1 MENLEN
7 KSENPT
13 QTHLNLNKDLSA
25 DLFSKSTRNPKNL
38 EATTST
44 KYTES
49 QTSTKYH
56 EAKPMIEGANLW
68 AHFNVRC
75 PGCNKLYRVD
85 SREIKS
91 TQPHFS
97 CSACHVVFSFDFP
110 PKQLAR
116 VETRVVQVSTTAIN
130 KSAIN
135 KSSDVVSSF
144 VSGHYDVLKSNID
157 HRAVDDGGA
166 VVGVIGEG
174 SVSGTVG
181 NVSMMGTGK
190 TLPRFGKTST
200 LQFQEGE
207 AALKTCPKCAAKN
220 PRLSKECIKCG
231 VIFEKLENLPLD
243 PKIGALPSLVRMWQD
258 LMRDYENLAKHLEF
272 VDRCEDLE
280 ALPFAMSK
288 YQELKSIQ
296 PQDSLAEEMFQ
307 AVWLKNFRHRAE
319 KIPGMRRLLDRTEGA
334 WQKVVQALPW
344 ARILR
349 FSPYVVSSMMI
360 LVGLINQGSRNLVGT
375 GSALLFLSLGILFLW
390 KGRIHWKDLW

>member
-7 KSENPT
+7 KSENPAP
-13 QTHLNLNKDLSA
+13 THLNLNKDLKA
-25 DLFSKSTRNPKNL
+25 DLFSKSSKNTKIQ
-38 EATTST
+38 EATTLT
-44 KYTES
+44 KN
-49 QTSTKYH
+49 Q

-116 VETRVVQVSTTAIN
+116 VETRVVQVSTSAIN
-130 KSAIN
+130 KSA
-135 KSSDVVSSF
+135 DVASNS
-144 VSGHYDVLKSNID
+144 VSGHYDVLKSNND
-157 HRAVDDGGA
+157 HRTDFEGGA
-166 VVGVIGEG
+166 VGVGAVNTLG
-174 SVSGTVG
+174 V
-181 NVSMMGTGK
+181 GK
-190 TLPRFGKTST
+190 TLPRFGKTSN

-207 AALKTCPKCAAKN
+207 AALKSCPKCAAKN

-334 WQKVVQALPW
+334 WQKAVQALPW

>member
-7 KSENPT
+7 KSENPAP
-13 QTHLNLNKDLSA
+13 THLNLNKDLNA
-25 DLFSKSTRNPKNL
+25 DLFSKSSKNTKIQ
-38 EATTST
+38 EATTLT
-44 KYTES
+44 KIQEAT
-49 QTSTKYH
+49 TLTKNQ

-116 VETRVVQVSTTAIN
+116 VETRVVQVSTSAIN
-130 KSAIN
+130 KSA
-135 KSSDVVSSF
+135 DVASNSVSS
-144 VSGHYDVLKSNID
+144 HYDVLKSNND
-157 HRAVDDGGA
+157 HRTVGDSGA
-166 VVGVIGEG
+166 VGVGAVNTLG
-174 SVSGTVG
+174 V
-181 NVSMMGTGK
+181 GK
-190 TLPRFGKTST
+190 TLPRFGKTSN

-207 AALKTCPKCAAKN
+207 AALKSCPKCAAKN

-334 WQKVVQALPW
+334 WQKAVQALPW

>member
-13 QTHLNLNKDLSA
+13 QTHLNLNKDLNA
-25 DLFSKSTRNPKNL
+25 DLFSKSFKNTKIQ
-38 EATTST
+38 EATTLAKNQEATTLT
-44 KYTES
+44 KN
-49 QTSTKYH
+49 Q

-116 VETRVVQVSTTAIN
+116 VETRVVQVSTSAIN
-130 KSAIN
+130 KSA
-135 KSSDVVSSF
+135 DVASES
-144 VSGHYDVLKSNID
+144 VSGRYDVLKSNVD
-157 HRAVDDGGA
+157 HRTVGEGGVVGIGGA
-166 VVGVIGEG
+166 IGAVSTLGVGKI
-174 SVSGTVG
+174 
-181 NVSMMGTGK
+181 
-190 TLPRFGKTST
+190 LPRFGKTSA

-207 AALKTCPKCAAKN
+207 AAIKSCPKCAAKN

-288 YQELKSIQ
+288 YQELKSMQ

-334 WQKVVQALPW
+334 WQKAVQALPW

-349 FSPYVVSSMMI
+349 FSPYVISSMMI